1 MERRVTGNCHARC
14 EAGEKREMTSNSYL
28 SLFSFPTLIY
38 MSLPKSTSDLRQSSR
53 RSLRPGQTKPVN
65 VIFFV
70 YPTMEWRLL
79 RLMAKKMQA
88 SLMVEGKLPGEGLV
102 SFGEQEDED
111 EQDIYVQLA
120 REVLASLEEDCV
132 VDQEEEASEL
142 QKLFTANAAIEREKN
157 QTLGDTVSADAVE
170 FDPIRVEPLTVSAD
184 FSPQKCQLQS
194 SGLALVQDLSPLE
207 PTNTESSTYLEENL
221 SSSAEPP
228 VEKQPVRNKRAASSS
243 IGKET
248 VTIIHTSV
256 TAGKDPWADLRK
268 KYLVP
273 KRKRKNT
280 TISPE
285 VPTLWSHFESEQM
298 EETDEMPVSVSTTE
312 KEGDMSA
319 IPHYLW

>member
-14 EAGEKREMTSNSYL
+14 EAGEKKEMTSNSYL
-28 SLFSFPTLIY
+28 SLFSFPTIIY

-111 EQDIYVQLA
+111 EQDLYVQLA
-120 REVLASLEEDCV
+120 REVLASLEEGS
-132 VDQEEEASEL
+132 EATRGEEATEL
-142 QKLFTANAAIEREKN
+142 QQLFTANARIEREKN
-157 QTLGDTVSADAVE
+157 QILGDTEPVEVTE
-170 FDPIRVEPLTVSAD
+170 FDPIRVEPLSVSAD
-184 FSPQKCQLQS
+184 FSPQKPQS
-194 SGLALVQDLSPLE
+194 KSKALALVRDLDSLE
-207 PTNTESSTYLEENL
+207 PASTESTAHVDGDTPP
-221 SSSAEPP
+221 SAELPAGKP
-228 VEKQPVRNKRAASSS
+228 SSRKKQVGSSTK
-243 IGKET
+243 GEET

-273 KRKRKNT
+273 KRKRKQT
-280 TISPE
+280 VLSPE
-285 VPTLWSHFESEQM
+285 TLTLWSHLETEQM
-298 EETDEMPVSVSTTE
+298 DANACAGT
-312 KEGDMSA
+312 
-319 IPHYLW
+319 